1 MALIEIEAPW
11 SMLREKRV
19 RVLVRGVDVEV
30 ETCAWQLDD
39 VSQVESEKRR
49 ALEEDMAQ
57 RRHNLTSSE
66 MERAHWLS
74 LLLTSVINKADVT
87 VKDVRVCLHDTASK
101 IGGSGAQGLPSTF
114 GLQLSELLLV
124 AGPFRV

>member
-1 MALIEIEAPW
+1 MCAEYLRFSGPVPARAHLAAP
-11 SMLREKRV
+11 SPTAARAQGVFRFQLR
-19 RVLVRGVDVEV
+19 
-30 ETCAWQLDD
+30 
-39 VSQVESEKRR
+39 
-49 ALEEDMAQ
+49 EDMAQ